1 MKEKEVKVVVGSL
14 QRPSVRKSP
23 YVTFGEL
30 TEGLNTRSNFNQEVT
45 DICLDIWRESN
56 SFVRL
61 VSVAAD
67 GVSVEKKWIMRHMC
81 RFLRRRS
88 DFLAV
93 VDKNHNCKNGQYKL
107 CRGGTKRGAQ
117 VKTTTVKG

>member
-1 MKEKEVKVVVGSL
+1 MGGVSAANFIDISGKTDAEVREMINNKSPIKEEKEVKVVVGSF

-67 GVSVEKKWIMRHMC
+67 GVSVE
-81 RFLRRRS
+81 
-88 DFLAV
+88 
-93 VDKNHNCKNGQYKL
+93 
-107 CRGGTKRGAQ
+107 
-117 VKTTTVKG
+117 